1 MNSYSMMK
9 KLLFFIYVLA
19 LLSSCSLV
27 GKDKQGDNNVVT
39 PVQETMM
46 SNGWELSTQEGGDF
60 DESMGIKPVYGLQD
74 NYFDITIGKG
84 FSVAVKIMSL
94 NEHKCIRYI
103 FVPEGQ
109 TVTVNEI
116 PQGKYYLKLAYGNDW
131 MVKTEGNH
139 TLGKFTKNA
148 FYEKSTNIF
157 DFGMKNSTQIV
168 NYKLEI
174 NVIDGSAKNNFQTIA
189 INETEFEND

>member
-1 MNSYSMMK
+1 MK
-9 KLLFFIYVLA
+9 KIFILLIGLTC
-19 LLSSCSLV
+19 LSACYNNQ
-27 GKDKQGDNNVVT
+27 KQSVSNKQSETSSQKQLEEEGWQLDTPNGGDLSKEYGVT
-39 PVQETMM
+39 P
-46 SNGWELSTQEGGDF
+46 
-60 DESMGIKPVYGLQD
+60 IKGLQD
-74 NYFDITIGKG
+74 NYFDITVGKG
-84 FSVAVKIMSL
+84 CSVAIKIMDTAT
-94 NEHKCIRYI
+94 NRCIRYVY
-103 FVPEGQ
+103 VPEGQ
-109 TVTVNEI
+109 TVTINEI

>member
-1 MNSYSMMK
+1 
-9 KLLFFIYVLA
+9 
-19 LLSSCSLV
+19 
-27 GKDKQGDNNVVT
+27 
-39 PVQETMM
+39 
-46 SNGWELSTQEGGDF
+46 
-60 DESMGIKPVYGLQD
+60 
-74 NYFDITIGKG
+74 
-84 FSVAVKIMSL
+84 MSL
-94 NEHKCIRYI
+94 KEHKCIRYI

-157 DFGMKNSTQIV
+157 DFGMKYSTQIV
-168 NYKLEI
+168 KYKLEN
-174 NVIDGSAKNNFQTIA
+174 NVSDGSEYKTYQTLA

>member
-1 MNSYSMMK
+1 
-9 KLLFFIYVLA
+9 
-19 LLSSCSLV
+19 
-27 GKDKQGDNNVVT
+27 
-39 PVQETMM
+39 
-46 SNGWELSTQEGGDF
+46 
-60 DESMGIKPVYGLQD
+60 
-74 NYFDITIGKG
+74 
-84 FSVAVKIMSL
+84 MSL
-94 NEHKCIRYI
+94 KEHKCIRYI

-131 MVKTEGNH
+131 MVKTEGNY

>member
-27 GKDKQGDNNVVT
+27 GKNKQGDNNVVT

-46 SNGWELSTQEGGDF
+46 ANGWELSTPEGGDF

-84 FSVAVKIMSL
+84 FSVAVKIMSQK
-94 NEHKCIRYI
+94 EHKCIRYI

-131 MVKTEGNH
+131 MVKTKGNH

-157 DFGMKNSTQIV
+157 DFGMKNSTQLV